1 MLIIDK
7 PFNNKYS
14 SRKGVP
20 IQGIV
25 MHIAEGSIGAIHNW
39 AKSKNNTGASW
50 HFAVSKTGQIFQ
62 YCPEE
67 HAAWHAG
74 LKWKNGVP
82 YNARGVKL
90 DINRL
95 GHIVRKNKNFNPN
108 KYTIGIEHEGYAGDT
123 WTQAMYEADSELIIY
138 LCQKHN
144 IPMDRDHI
152 IGHCHI
158 DYIDRPNCPGAGLNW
173 DKLFYILED
182 KTMWK
187 EKYYKLKENSTSC
200 TTKLQDVQEKIQLLQ
215 HEIEVLRERNK
226 KLEEQM
232 SKKEGSSSSGIL
244 GKLKEWLDTLII
256 KPLFSEQLRKFT
268 RIFYKG

>member
-1 MLIIDK
+1 MIIINK

-14 SRKGVP
+14 SRNVIP

-39 AKSKNNTGASW
+39 AKSRNNTGASW

-74 LKWKNGVP
+74 LKWVEGIP

-95 GHIVRKNKNFNPN
+95 GQIIKQNKNINPN
-108 KYTIGIEHEGYAGDT
+108 RYTLGIEHEGYHAEA
-123 WTQAMYEADSELIIY
+123 WTEAMYEADTELIIY
-138 LCQKHN
+138 LCQKYN

-152 IGHCHI
+152 MGHCHI

-187 EKYYKLKENSTSC
+187 EKYYELKQSSSDYSV
-200 TTKLQDVQEKIQLLQ
+200 KLQEACEKIQLLQ
-215 HEIEVLRERNK
+215 QEIEVLKERNK

-232 SKKEGSSSSGIL
+232 SRKEENSSSGIF
-244 GKLKEWLDTLII
+244 GKLKEWLDTLVI
-256 KPLFSEQLRKFT
+256 KPLFSEQLRKFA
-268 RIFYKG
+268 RIFYKS